1 MLKRKSNKL
10 KLLNYIRLSVCQ
22 PTHYYLLIL
31 CVWIQ
36 VINDSY
42 IYFSNLQFHYTGS
55 IEF

>member
-1 MLKRKSNKL
+1 MLKRKSNKS